1 MYLKR
6 KMKPQLLGNV
16 SYISKW
22 QRIMGLGK
30 AHWDPVH
37 GSCVQQSATFPFR
50 FHLSARESFTSQ
62 GNLFRVLLNFSP
74 LLNLLPVTSP
84 H

>member
-30 AHWDPVH
+30 AL
-37 GSCVQQSATFPFR
+37 Q
-50 FHLSARESFTSQ
+50 
-62 GNLFRVLLNFSP
+62 
-74 LLNLLPVTSP
+74 TSP
-84 H
+84 IGTLCMDPAFSNLQHSRFVST